1 MADELSPRA
10 GPECQVQAA
19 AVSKRR
25 ERSLLALG
33 SSSRP
38 PALGGSES
46 DVEAGW
52 AVRVLD
58 PSWCLLLLR
67 SCVAVFLASM
77 CFSLVFALV
86 KSECRVRDKKV
97 VRMLSV
103 HNEE

>member
-1 MADELSPRA
+1 MADELSPGA

-77 CFSLVFALV
+77 CFCLVFAL
-86 KSECRVRDKKV
+86 SGCYLCTTRNASGAENDP
-97 VRMLSV
+97 V
-103 HNEE
+103 HSM